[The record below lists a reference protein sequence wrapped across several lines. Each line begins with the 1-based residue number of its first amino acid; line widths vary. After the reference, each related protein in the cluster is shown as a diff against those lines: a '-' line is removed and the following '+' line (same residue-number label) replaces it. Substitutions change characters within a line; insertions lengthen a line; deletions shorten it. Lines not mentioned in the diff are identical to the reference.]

1 MNDLTVG
8 KMLAIWLGVSLTILT
23 GIAAVMLAVA
33 VAWTVLDLLV

>member
-1 MNDLTVG
+1 MNDLTLG
-8 KMLAIWLGVSLTILT
+8 KMLAIWLGVTLTLLT

>member
-8 KMLAIWLGVSLTILT
+8 RMLAIWLGVSLTILT

-33 VAWTVLDLLV
+33 VAWTVLELVF

>member
-33 VAWTVLDLLV
+33 VAWTVLELVF